1 MKEVQFSHREGD
13 YLILKDENGEQLR
26 LELNT
31 VLRQA
36 VRNQTA
42 DSAQFSPGEVQAHIR
57 SGLSL
62 DEVAAKLGVDGDEI
76 EPFAA
81 PVIAELDY
89 IQSSAI
95 SVLVVAQDFD
105 ETVTLGRLLKHK
117 LGETEIRT
125 RKEDG
130 VWIISA
136 DATSGKAEFS
146 FDPKNNW
153 LKPVNEAAKDIFEE
167 QSAPVPLSVIDSKTE
182 EPVEEDQQENASS
195 VATDLL
201 EELQR
206 RRAQKKSEPEMP
218 KPESSSRRPSLPSWD
233 EIVFGAGES
242 KNEDEED

>member
-81 PVIAELDY
+81 PVM
-89 IQSSAI
+89 QSWTI
-95 SVLVVAQDFD
+95 SNPPPFPFWLW
-105 ETVTLGRLLKHK
+105 LR
-117 LGETEIRT
+117 
-125 RKEDG
+125 
-130 VWIISA
+130 ISM
-136 DATSGKAEFS
+136 
-146 FDPKNNW
+146 
-153 LKPVNEAAKDIFEE
+153 
-167 QSAPVPLSVIDSKTE
+167 
-182 EPVEEDQQENASS
+182 
-195 VATDLL
+195 
-201 EELQR
+201 R
-206 RRAQKKSEPEMP
+206 R
-218 KPESSSRRPSLPSWD
+218 
-233 EIVFGAGES
+233 
-242 KNEDEED
+242 